1 MADVAVGGPRPRSTW
16 EHTRVNARALERS
29 PGTSLVLDYLLV
41 ASDTHRMLLSDDGRT

>member
-1 MADVAVGGPRPRSTW
+1 
-16 EHTRVNARALERS
+16 VNARALERS

>member
-1 MADVAVGGPRPRSTW
+1 M
-16 EHTRVNARALERS
+16 